1 LRHKGRVTTA
11 RRSGPRPRSRRIKS
25 RPGSSSATSA
35 FVAALGIFG
44 LIGAAVFAGKL
55 PLGVL
60 VFYFAM
66 SAFTFVVYLIDKAA
80 AQSNRWRTEERVL
93 HLCALIG
100 GWPGAWV
107 AQQLLRHKSIK
118 IEFRRVF
125 WATVVLNCAALTL
138 LLTPQGQALLGR
150 K

>member
-1 LRHKGRVTTA
+1 MARRTELRRRSTEFR
-11 RRSGPRPRSRRIKS
+11 RRSGT
-25 RPGSSSATSA
+25 SSATFA
-35 FVAALGIFG
+35 FITALGVFA

-60 VFYFAM
+60 IFYFAT

-80 AQSNRWRTEERVL
+80 ARRNRWRTEENVL
-93 HLCALIG
+93 HLFALIG
-100 GWPGAWV
+100 GWPGALV

-125 WATVVLNCAALTL
+125 WVTVVLNCAVLAW
-138 LLTPQGQALLGR
+138 LLTPQGQALLTR
-150 K
+150 L